1 MTFLKFKIWFTVIA
15 PKSTM
20 CKVSHTR
27 PMGGIYSL
35 NKEFQ
40 MFYMTLT
47 LVAYTWKLHWR
58 SLQTLYLKMGKL
70 WASLNQGERK
80 YCKVESLTWRKHWRI
95 WRMILYIS
103 PNFYLLF
110 KNTICIVTL
119 LILFNFAHLN
129 PLALCLAAPWSTSTG
144 GPYWAPYTYLP
155 VKH

>member
-103 PNFYLLF
+103 PNFYLSF
-110 KNTICIVTL
+110 KKHNLYRYLIDFVSFCASQSTCFAPCCSMVHEHWGTIL
-119 LILFNFAHLN
+119 
-129 PLALCLAAPWSTSTG
+129 S
-144 GPYWAPYTYLP
+144 P
-155 VKH
+155 VYVSPS